1 MNHLAFLL
9 LKTLR
14 GLFVKKLQVSI
25 IKQLMLND
33 QLILV
38 NIASKLIQNG
48 IDQTYFFGY
57 VVVRQGE
64 SEGYNFA
71 STNTKYHLSEYL
83 TDPRCICKFCYLLF
97 KERIIFC
104 FIILNDIIRQVIC
117 MICGISQN
125 R

>member
-33 QLILV
+33 ELILV

-57 VVVRQGE
+57 VVSGRVSQRDIILPQQPP
-64 SEGYNFA
+64 SITYL
-71 STNTKYHLSEYL
+71 NTLQTQDAYVSSVIYFLKKELFSS
-83 TDPRCICKFCYLLF
+83 LLF
-97 KERIIFC
+97 
-104 FIILNDIIRQVIC
+104 
-117 MICGISQN
+117 
-125 R
+125 